1 MVEIE
6 DHQVADSHTRAQYV
20 ANLTHKGYRII
31 GGRRVAIK
39 KGHASNGSHYNNEEG
54 NEKAEAKEKEKLL
67 HREYISF
74 TSMVSFKAVLGEY
87 KTGDLYYG
95 DLDFDIEEDL
105 KALSTEGEPA
115 PKIIMSGDKNDK
127 ILQTIQANQQ
137 AAEHE
142 AELKAS
148 IKESLE
154 SRKDHDDSSNAN
166 VKAVREFEAA
176 RRLEE
181 ATGQVAAGKSSAK
194 SAGNE
199 VPEWMKALEEI
210 PPPNSDTEGNS
221 SLYPILSFGEIPVV
235 TQNER
240 RQKFWEKE
248 KTAQNNNILVQ
259 LESSRQKEYQS
270 SLTLRIAFNEIDES
284 RPYSQPTR
292 SLSLRF
298 NQKTITNTVDKYGN
312 IATIKTHD
320 VTDAKHEP
328 MLRTLFPHV
337 AKDYFE
343 NLRATLMSS
352 RRLTLTSI
360 PYNGQHFTCDLYNTG
375 KAYGKTGKEHNSLKE
390 SMRHPQTVY
399 VLSRAKYMSAEIAEL
414 AAELKALERENPID
428 KFFVSE
434 SSKVTVA
441 NVKPPEDRPHI
452 LAVREYAFQSWPD
465 YAFAHGLSAIGEEEF
480 TRKAVLPRH
489 AKAYSA
495 PIPDTHDRA
504 FYMILE
510 DVEIENDEAP
520 TLQVGDSF
528 TVHFHGHV
536 DVQYDEDW
544 SGEVTNPIA
553 AFKSNTITTHIR
565 RKWDKKKREYLPVP
579 FGRALLSMKRL
590 NCSPQETLTSV
601 KKLNRADVT
610 LFPKHS
616 GKTFS
621 RIMYSLLQ
629 MYTSRKMEKED
640 PKRRDMLK
648 TFQGLLQ
655 AKDIASLP
663 KSGLYDILPKGNKA
677 AKIAEAK
684 RGLNDEQLAALAHW
698 EKNLVATVGIT
709 EGAGGS
715 GKTHLLIRA
724 ILPFLNNIMLPKE
737 DTLGLEDDL
746 DADLEAGEITPA
758 EPTVVKAHS
767 DSAEV
772 QTALDLEHSDDEEF
786 VIAFEQPGVEPFETP
801 FHNDSDDGDAVPTLQ
816 TATGNQTE
824 ELVECAAKILLVA
837 AQNETVDG
845 LYDRAGAMFPDYCRE
860 LNIPTP
866 IVCRAHSFKSEADIL
881 RNAKNA
887 SNSPELPCLFNEGET
902 SMLAEWK
909 NIRSSAHLIRASYA
923 KEATRRFYG
932 IRDTRVTRLQGSV
945 AYFALEVAGQI
956 PMRPEFQSKWGICER
971 EAWVKKFQ
979 KLDEYEDRM
988 INQLLTGEDAAVRN
1002 ALITKLFDLTY
1013 SLIDVVVTTLS
1024 NSLDHAICSRFKAD
1038 IIALE
1043 EAGRVRECEQWGLFS
1058 LYHSAKVRLFI
1069 GDTEQ
1074 LPPTL
1079 YARSYFNGFFAQGT
1093 LAMILRLK
1101 VAGLESPRLWQTE
1114 RYSHPMFTKLLNTIY
1129 GENQVVASNAALM
1142 RQGYRSHF
1150 LEFVHTVLNEQ
1161 HPIVLLDILNAD
1173 ARLNKA
1179 KSKCNPVGCVV
1190 SMHCITSLI
1199 RHAIPGREITY
1210 ITPYKGQLQLIGF
1223 AREYAAR
1230 RFPNL
1235 APHLEQVQFS
1245 TVDSYMGKEN
1255 SVTVVDVVVSEDIG
1269 FLDIVGRVTV
1279 MISRARDGM
1288 AIVMNAEHLNNG
1300 SAYYSMLRQVINVLK
1315 NAGAVVPITAKVWQ
1329 RYPNYDDVFE
1339 SVGLDRLGFDHY
1351 SAHAEAELRR
1361 VAPPPVPDTEG
1372 EWAPAP
1378 GTSTWEKPVR
1388 AEGIW
1393 GQDLNLAAI
1402 FDDTVKKGKGK
1413 GKGKI
1418 TVTWNDEQETFGDN
1432 VLEESE
1438 REESEH

>member
-1 MVEIE
+1 MGKNKE
-6 DHQVADSHTRAQYV
+6 DYEQ
-20 ANLTHKGYRII
+20 
-31 GGRRVAIK
+31 IK
-39 KGHASNGSHYNNEEG
+39 
-54 NEKAEAKEKEKLL
+54 
-67 HREYISF
+67 REYISF
-74 TSMVSFKAVLGEY
+74 SSMVSFRAVTGTH
-87 KTGDLYYG
+87 KTGELYHG
-95 DLDFDIEEDL
+95 DINFDDNELL
-105 KALSTEGEPA
+105 KDMPISREMTPA
-115 PKIIMSGDKNDK
+115 AVIPKDGGDEL
-127 ILQTIQANQQ
+127 LQAIRASQQ
-137 AAEHE
+137 TAQHE
-142 AELKAS
+142 AEIRTAVKKPLEPQ
-148 IKESLE
+148 ESTE
-154 SRKDHDDSSNAN
+154 NTPEAN
-166 VKAVREFEAA
+166 IKAVKEFEAK
-176 RRLEE
+176 RRIKE
-181 ATGQVAAGKSSAK
+181 ANGQVAAGESSAK

-199 VPEWMKALEEI
+199 VPEWMKALVEI
-210 PPPNSDTEGNS
+210 PPPDSDTNS

-240 RQKFWEKE
+240 RQKFWEKR
-248 KTAQNNNILVQ
+248 KTAQNNDILVK

-270 SLTLRIAFNEIDES
+270 SLTLQITFNEIDES
-284 RPYSQPTR
+284 RPYSQPAR

-312 IATIKTHD
+312 IATIETHD

-360 PYNGQHFTCDLYNTG
+360 PYNGQHFTCGLYNTG

-399 VLSRAKYMSAEIAEL
+399 VLSRAKYMSAEITEL

-441 NVKPPEDRPHI
+441 NIKPPENRPHI

-465 YAFAHGLSAIGEEEF
+465 YAFAYGLSAIEEEEF
-480 TRKAVLPRH
+480 TKKAKLPRH
-489 AKAYSA
+489 AKAYFA

-504 FYMILE
+504 FYMILK

-553 AFKSNTITTHIR
+553 ASKFNTITTRIQ
-565 RKWDKKKREYLPVP
+565 RKWDKKKREYLPIP

-590 NCSPQETLTSV
+590 NCSPQETLAFV
-601 KKLNRADVT
+601 NKLNRVDVT

-616 GKTFS
+616 GKPFS

-640 PKRRDMLK
+640 PKRRNTLK

-663 KSGLYDILPKGNKA
+663 KSGLYDILPKENKA

-684 RGLNDEQLAALAHW
+684 RGLNDEQLAALTHW

-737 DTLGLEDDL
+737 DILKLEDDL
-746 DADLEAGEITPA
+746 DADLEAEEITPA

-767 DSAEV
+767 NSAEL
-772 QTALDLEHSDDEEF
+772 QTALDLEHSDDEESISADEEF

-801 FHNDSDDGDAVPTLQ
+801 FETPFHSDSDDGDAVPTVQ

-866 IVCRAHSFKSEADIL
+866 IVCRAHSFKSETDIL

-887 SNSPELPCLFNEGET
+887 SDGPELPCLFNEGET

-988 INQLLTGEDAAVRN
+988 MNQQLTGEDAAVRN

-1038 IIALE
+1038 VIALE
-1043 EAGRVRECEQWGLFS
+1043 EAGRVQECEQWGLFS

-1114 RYSHPMFTKLLNTIY
+1114 RYSHSMFIKLLNTIY

-1173 ARLNKA
+1173 AQLNKA

-1223 AREYAAR
+1223 AREDAAR

-1255 SVTVVDVVVSEDIG
+1255 SITVVDAVVSEDIG

-1288 AIVMNAEHLNNG
+1288 AIVMNAEHLNKG

-1339 SVGLDRLGFDHY
+1339 SVGLGRLGFDRY

-1361 VAPPPVPDTEG
+1361 VAPPPVPDTEDG
-1372 EWAPAP
+1372 WAPAP
-1378 GTSTWEKPVR
+1378 GTSTWEKPAR

-1402 FDDTVKKGKGK
+1402 FDDTVKKDEGK

-1418 TVTWNDEQETFGDN
+1418 KATWNDEQETFRDN
-1432 VLEESE
+1432 APEESE
-1438 REESEH
+1438 REESEHEF